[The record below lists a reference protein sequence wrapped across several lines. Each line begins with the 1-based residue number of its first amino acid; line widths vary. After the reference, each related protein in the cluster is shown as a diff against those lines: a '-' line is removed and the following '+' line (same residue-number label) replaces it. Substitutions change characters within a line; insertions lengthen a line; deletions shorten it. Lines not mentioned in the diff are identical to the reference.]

1 MIRTQGAPLVTTA
14 GKPTTLSSTITSGP
28 TSAKISRSRGSTYQ
42 APSTRACQVGA
53 MNVSSWLIVGFRN
66 SGAVSRMKSFQNW
79 PGTSGSAGGGP
90 RRIRRSSKPWT
101 ASRPANDSST
111 TKTTRWPRRRRT
123 SPIPTQLLVGPYAPS
138 GKKTM
143 VFGARSVGPLSANAL
158 LLLLGSAPAAMG
170 AMVRRDDARHGDRSG
185 RRS

>member
-1 MIRTQGAPLVTTA
+1 MILTQGAPCVTTA

-42 APSTRACQVGA
+42 APSTSACHVGA
-53 MNVSSWLIVGFRN
+53 MNVSSWSIVGFRN

-90 RRIRRSSKPWT
+90 RRTRRSSNPCT

-111 TKTTRWPRRRRT
+111 TNTTRWPRRRRT
-123 SPIPTQLLVGPYAPS
+123 SPIPTQLFVGPYAPS
-138 GKKTM
+138 GKKTI
-143 VFGARSVGPLSANAL
+143 VFGTRIPRPVSSIRP
-158 LLLLGSAPAAMG
+158 P
-170 AMVRRDDARHGDRSG
+170 RP
-185 RRS
+185 